1 MPNKTISIKNEN
13 MENQNKEW
21 VTIPQAL
28 NMLHITSRTTLN
40 RFAHKHR
47 IRVSKPSG
55 RVYFNHADIMS
66 AVVSKAVVMGV

>member
-1 MPNKTISIKNEN
+1 

-28 NMLHITSRTTLN
+28 QMLHITSRTTLD
-40 RFAHKHR
+40 RFAHRHH

-55 RVYFNHADIMS
+55 RVYMSYADIMAAMAS
-66 AVVSKAVVMGV
+66 NAVVMGV

>member
-47 IRVSKPSG
+47 ISVSKPSG